1 MTINKIYVQMIDGTI
16 GQIPINARQIIDD
29 QYEIL
34 KDPEFESIDSNVLFE
49 FYPGDIVK
57 LGQHKF
63 SNGTNGQIAKELIRY
78 STQPDRKYWEFMF
91 LATIDRLF
99 INQDTFDKY
108 AKEIERI
115 KKEQVKG
122 QFFYP
127 AILDLIDRLFKMS

>member
-1 MTINKIYVQMIDGTI
+1 
-16 GQIPINARQIIDD
+16 
-29 QYEIL
+29 
-34 KDPEFESIDSNVLFE
+34 
-49 FYPGDIVK
+49 
-57 LGQHKF
+57 
-63 SNGTNGQIAKELIRY
+63 
-78 STQPDRKYWEFMF
+78 MF